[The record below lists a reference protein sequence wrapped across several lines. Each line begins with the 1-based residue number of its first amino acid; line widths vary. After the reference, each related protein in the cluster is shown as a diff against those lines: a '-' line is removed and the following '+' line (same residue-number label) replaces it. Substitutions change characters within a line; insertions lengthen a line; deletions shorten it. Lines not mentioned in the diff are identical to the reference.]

1 VEAVACDIRL
11 AARAINAEASRL
23 GERLASEPPWPY
35 EPWEDVVYAI
45 HAMWRETAMLTPRRR
60 KHRRESG
67 LDFSEAR
74 EMQLIEQLLAED
86 AELLAA

>member
-1 VEAVACDIRL
+1 
-11 AARAINAEASRL
+11 
-23 GERLASEPPWPY
+23 
-35 EPWEDVVYAI
+35 VVYAI

-74 EMQLIEQLLAED
+74 EMQLIEQLLAAD